1 MKTVVEVI
9 VQTLLA
15 FFAILYL
22 TRILGRQQIDQLT
35 FHEYI
40 NGITFGSIAA
50 TLATDVD
57 QRTWQHF
64 IGLIL
69 FGVLTFSVSYM
80 TMKHRSISKVLEG
93 EPILV
98 IQNGKILEKNLK
110 RARYSI
116 DELSVLLRQVDCFS
130 PGDVEYGLLE
140 INGKLSIIKRGDKR
154 SVTVGDL
161 NLQPSPETIHT
172 ELIIGGQIVYENLKK
187 KGINGKTLLNELKMY
202 GVNKVDQV
210 MYASMDQSG
219 KLYVDK
225 FDDKLTEKLD
235 MSENNKGI

>member
-1 MKTVVEVI
+1 MKTFIEVI
-9 VQTLLA
+9 VQTFLA
-15 FFAILYL
+15 FFSILYL
-22 TRILGRQQIDQLT
+22 TRILGRQQVDQLT

-64 IGLIL
+64 IGLVL
-69 FGVLTFSVSYM
+69 FGILTFSVSYF
-80 TMKHRSISKVLEG
+80 TMKHRTISKVLEG

-110 RARYSI
+110 RARYHI
-116 DELSVLLRQVDCFS
+116 DELNVLLRQADCFS
-130 PGDVEYGLLE
+130 PDDVEYGLLE

-154 SVTVGDL
+154 NVTVGDL
-161 NLQPSPETIHT
+161 NLQPSPETIPT
-172 ELIIGGQIVYENLKK
+172 ELIIGGQIIYENLKK
-187 KGINGKTLLNELKMY
+187 KNINGRTLLNELKMY
-202 GVNKVDQV
+202 GVNRIEEV

-225 FDDKLTEKLD
+225 FHDKLNEKID
-235 MSENNKGI
+235 ISEDNKGV